1 MADKTL
7 SELVQ
12 ELVVDRRIGPAKAD
26 ELLRA
31 PRYRIQWRSAL
42 TYLGLAILTL
52 GLVRLVVALFE
63 EASKVSIAIALY
75 GVFLVA
81 AWLAQKFIRGRDWQ
95 PTAGEVLELIALGSF
110 VAAGALLLAEADWD
124 GEWIAVVGGAVG
136 ATWSFIRLPSARFSA
151 SLALLPSLQAI
162 GVGLVEH
169 FKWDGATSA
178 TLFVAGGALVLVLGQ
193 QNVGLAVVLRAAGV
207 VTVVSATPVWLG
219 DIGGVLGLLPSLA
232 VAVLLFW
239 SGVRFLR
246 IEQVVGGA
254 ILTVICIGSYVFDTI
269 DNEILQG
276 VIVSLIGALVLG
288 TTVTVLRRNGHHRR
302 YVTTTGA

>member
-7 SELVQ
+7 SEMVH
-12 ELVVDRRIGPAKAD
+12 ELVVDRRISPGTAD

-42 TYLGLAILTL
+42 TYLGLAILAL
-52 GLVRLVVALFE
+52 GLVRLVIALFD
-63 EASKVSIAIALY
+63 EASKVSIAVALY
-75 GVFLVA
+75 GVFFVA
-81 AWLAQKFIRGRDWQ
+81 AWFAQKFIRGREWQ

-110 VAAGALLLAEADWD
+110 VAAGALLLTEADWE
-124 GEWIAVVGGAVG
+124 GEWIAVVAGAVG
-136 ATWSFIRLPSARFSA
+136 VTWSFIRLPSAKFSA

-169 FKWDGATSA
+169 YEWGGAASA
-178 TLFVAGGALVLVLGQ
+178 ALFVAGGTLVLALGQ
-193 QNVGLAVVLRAAGV
+193 QKVGLSVLLRVAGV
-207 VTVVSATPVWLG
+207 VTIVSSAPGWLA
-219 DIGGVLGLLPSLA
+219 DIGGVVGFLSTLA

-239 SGVRFLR
+239 SGVRLLR
-246 IEQVVGGA
+246 VEQVVGGSL
-254 ILTVICIGSYVFDTI
+254 LTVICIGMYVFDTI

-276 VIVSLIGALVLG
+276 VIVSLIGAFVLG
-288 TTVTVLRRNGHHRR
+288 TTVAVVRRNGHQSR